1 LGKPDSNFKNRGEN
15 KKDQENQTFLICNM
29 LWLGVSFWNITI
41 AKENE
46 ADVKEIRS
54 LLDEDS
60 KEEEQVC

>member
-1 LGKPDSNFKNRGEN
+1 
-15 KKDQENQTFLICNM
+15 M